1 MKGTDGNIP
10 RYKPPMAQTIEGT
23 CQMTSKTTKRVNHGG
38 VLTKKSSWYVSTYQF
53 LRFTAKAGTMEG
65 GYRACMSITAAYV
78 KTRSLMSYGSWAKID
93 ETKYWKTN

>member
-1 MKGTDGNIP
+1 M
-10 RYKPPMAQTIEGT
+10 
-23 CQMTSKTTKRVNHGG
+23 
-38 VLTKKSSWYVSTYQF
+38 TYQF

-78 KTRSLMSYGSWAKID
+78 KTHSLMSYGSRAKID